1 MHVTDN
7 SIINALVLRAA
18 FEKIKHLIMLSCTV
32 MYRSSNKPIS
42 EKDYKENQRPYD
54 KYFGGAWM
62 KVYMEKTAEFFS
74 KLSNV
79 SIPLSDIPIFM
90 ALTIIII

>member
-7 SIINALVLRAA
+7 SIINALVLRVA
-18 FEKIKHLIMLSCTV
+18 FEKKIKHLIMLSCTV

-54 KYFGGAWM
+54 KYFGGAWR
-62 KVYMEKTAEFFS
+62 KFIWKRLYNSF
-74 KLSNV
+74 
-79 SIPLSDIPIFM
+79 
-90 ALTIIII
+90 